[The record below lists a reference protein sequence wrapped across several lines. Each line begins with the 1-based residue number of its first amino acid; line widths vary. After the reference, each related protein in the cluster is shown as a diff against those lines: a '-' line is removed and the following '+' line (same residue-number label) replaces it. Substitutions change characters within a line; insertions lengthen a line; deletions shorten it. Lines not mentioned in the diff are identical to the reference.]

1 MNTRTALARHRLL
14 SALVIVLLLVAAA
27 ACGSPESSQ
36 GTASGDAGGSPP
48 PSEPL
53 ASSAPTAPTAA
64 ATAAEGRFP
73 ATVEHRYG
81 TTEIADAPE
90 RIVTVGLSDHDVVLA
105 FGIAPVA
112 VTDWYGDYRGATWP
126 WAQDELGD
134 ATPEVMNKGKFTGTQ
149 NFQFEQIA
157 ALEPD
162 LIIGLYT
169 GMTEQEY
176 DTLSQ
181 IAPTVAP
188 SGDYPDYGMPWQEST
203 RMVGQ
208 ALGQPERAEEMIA
221 DVDDLFAQAAAEHP
235 EFEGVEMVVA
245 EIFEPGSSFAR
256 SATDPRTVF
265 MTSLGFELPNDIAE
279 LAGDK
284 DGAPISDEQM
294 NLLDRD
300 LLVWNI
306 GFEPQLRT
314 DIERKP
320 LYPQL
325 DVVRD
330 DRVLFIEDPL
340 VSGALTWS
348 TVLSLPYALEH
359 LVPDLADTVKS

>member
-1 MNTRTALARHRLL
+1 MSSRKAFARHHLL
-14 SALVIVLLLVAAA
+14 STLVAMVLLIAAA
-27 ACGSPESSQ
+27 GCGGQQNASDATSDPPAASAAASEPPSAEPTAGDSSQ
-36 GTASGDAGGSPP
+36 GT
-48 PSEPL
+48 
-53 ASSAPTAPTAA
+53 
-64 ATAAEGRFP
+64 FP

-81 TTEIADAPE
+81 TTEITEAPE

-112 VTDWYGDYRGATWP
+112 VTDWYGDYASATWP

-134 ATPEVMNKGKFTGTQ
+134 ATPEVMNKGEFTGTQ
-149 NFQFEQIA
+149 NFQFEEIA

-221 DVDDLFAQAAAEHP
+221 DVEELFAQAAAEHP

-245 EIFEPGSSFAR
+245 EVFEPGSSFAR

-265 MTSLGFELPNDIAE
+265 MTSLGFSLPDDIAE

-294 NLLDRD
+294 NLLDRE

-306 GFEPQLRT
+306 GFEPELRA
-314 DIERKP
+314 DIEGKP

-325 DVVRD
+325 DVVKD

-340 VSGALTWS
+340 VSGALTWA

-359 LVPDLADTVKS
+359 LVPDLADTVNN